1 MQYDLPG
8 KIPFRCGPDPP
19 TGDSPVVHP
28 GPPYSRPSQVP
39 RLLTMGQEE
48 NGMARAEHVIMT
60 DCDFNYLLKSVYQ

>member
-28 GPPYSRPSQVP
+28 GPPHSRPSQVP